1 MNNKTRYLTKSAMIA
16 GIYVVLTFISALMGL
31 SSGAIQVRL
40 SEALTIL
47 PFFMPEAVL
56 GLFAGCFI
64 SNLLTGSALWDIVIG
79 SFTTLLAAYLTAKIK
94 NRFLITLPPV
104 ILNALIIPLVLIY
117 AYGLKDGYWYLVMTV
132 GSGQI
137 ISCGILGGVLFTILN
152 KNKIFKSNR

>member
-16 GIYVVLTFISALMGL
+16 GIYVVLTFISAIFGI

-64 SNLLTGSALWDIVIG
+64 SNLLTGCAIWDIVAG
-79 SFTTLLAAYLTAKIK
+79 SLTTLLAAYLTNKIK
-94 NRFLITLPPV
+94 NKYLMVLPPI
-104 ILNALIIPLVLIY
+104 ILNALIIPFVLIY
-117 AYGLKDGYWYLVMTV
+117 AYGIKDGYWYLTLTV
-132 GSGQI
+132 GAGQVV
-137 ISCGILGGVLFTILN
+137 SCGILGGLLFGILN
-152 KNKIFKSNR
+152 KNKIFNSNR